1 MLQIAHLD
9 DALNTT
15 CICYLFLDL
24 GIDEF
29 YVKNN
34 ALNFNSFVQ

>member
-15 CICYLFLDL
+15 CMCYLFLDL

-29 YVKNN
+29 YVKK
-34 ALNFNSFVQ
+34 